1 MTTSPITFE
10 HNAPPPLDQDGHLVH
25 HTDWTPTVAQWLADQ
40 SGLQLTDEHVQILM
54 AMREFYQRFDHAPAT
69 RPLIK
74 FLMQRIGSEMTNAH
88 LMALFNTGLVAR
100 TLAKLAG
107 LPKPANCL

>member
-1 MTTSPITFE
+1 MSTTPITSE
-10 HNAPPPLDQDGHLVH
+10 PTTQPPLDQDGHLAQYS
-25 HTDWTPTVAQWLADQ
+25 DWTPTVAQWLAEQ
-40 SGLQLTDEHVQILM
+40 YALQLTDEHLQVLM

-74 FLMQRIGSEMTNAH
+74 FLMQRLGSEMTNAH

-100 TLAKLAG
+100 SLAKLAG